1 MNTATLNAEAPT
13 DDPPAVGTPE
23 AGPAQATAAKAPT
36 MAPASSESAEFDAA
50 TSTSPKAGVPTTHR
64 CDFLIAD
71 DTGAS
76 REILAALLRQ
86 ACPGVSIREA
96 RDGADAVNRWKE
108 WRPRVTFLDIDM
120 PGQNGLS
127 VLQAIR
133 SAQPDAFVAMVSG
146 LSSADNVRQALSMG
160 ASGFIV
166 KPFKPQRLIDVLER
180 YSTLTGHALVTA
192 H

>member
-1 MNTATLNAEAPT
+1 MNTATSNAEAPT
-13 DDPPAVGTPE
+13 DDPPTSDSPAVE
-23 AGPAQATAAKAPT
+23 APPAASPAVPAGFDATTATAPT
-36 MAPASSESAEFDAA
+36 V
-50 TSTSPKAGVPTTHR
+50 GIPTTHR
-64 CDFLIAD
+64 CDVLIAD

-76 REILAALLRQ
+76 REILSALLRQ
-86 ACPGVSIREA
+86 ACIGVSIREA

-108 WRPRVTFLDIDM
+108 WRPRITFLDIDM

-133 SAQPDAFVAMVSG
+133 AMQPDAFVAMVSG

-180 YSTLTGHALVTA
+180 YRTLTGHALLTA
-192 H
+192 K

>member
-1 MNTATLNAEAPT
+1 MTTATSRAEAPT
-13 DDPPAVGTPE
+13 DDPPPSDLPPTQSSPSASPAIP
-23 AGPAQATAAKAPT
+23 AGFDASTTTAPT
-36 MAPASSESAEFDAA
+36 P
-50 TSTSPKAGVPTTHR
+50 GIPTTHR
-64 CDFLIAD
+64 CDVLVAD

-76 REILAALLRQ
+76 REILSALLRQ
-86 ACPGVSIREA
+86 ACIGVSIREA

-108 WRPRVTFLDIDM
+108 WRPRITFLDIDM

-133 SAQPDAFVAMVSG
+133 AMQPDAFVAMVSG
-146 LSSADNVRQALSMG
+146 LSSADNVKQALSMG

-180 YSTLTGHALVTA
+180 YRTLTGHTLLTA
-192 H
+192 K